1 MPIFYVFLGFLGVLA
16 VFKLHLAMKLDWF
29 FDALK
34 DNPTLHQ
41 AAGSPDDVYFLFRL
55 PNKKTQLYRFF
66 CQYPECP
73 PDLNF
78 APHDY
83 RYLRTVFMLDFWVER
98 ILLFVILLVLFLCEV
113 YGDFQ
118 AA

>member
-41 AAGSPDDVYFLFRL
+41 AAGSPDDVFSVSFTEQKNTAAPFFL
-55 PNKKTQLYRFF
+55 P
-66 CQYPECP
+66 
-73 PDLNF
+73 
-78 APHDY
+78 
-83 RYLRTVFMLDFWVER
+83 
-98 ILLFVILLVLFLCEV
+98 IS
-113 YGDFQ
+113 
-118 AA
+118 

>member
-1 MPIFYVFLGFLGVLA
+1 MSIFYVFLGFLGVLA
-16 VFKLHLAMKLDWF
+16 AFKLHLAMKLDWF

-34 DNPTLHQ
+34 DHPTLHQ

-83 RYLRTVFMLDFWVER
+83 RYLRTVFMLDFM
-98 ILLFVILLVLFLCEV
+98 ILEYGILLVLIVICLYDILSHLF
-113 YGDFQ
+113 
-118 AA
+118 